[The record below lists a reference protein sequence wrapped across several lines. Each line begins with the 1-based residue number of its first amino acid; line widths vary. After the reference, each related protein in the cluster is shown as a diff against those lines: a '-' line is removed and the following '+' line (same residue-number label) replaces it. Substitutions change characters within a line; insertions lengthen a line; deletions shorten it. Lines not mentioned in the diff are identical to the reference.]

1 MGARLDLRNLAP
13 ATQSAGAVARGVRV
27 IGRGH
32 EDAER
37 DEPVAGRVLA
47 LPGIFN
53 TRLQLAP
60 LARSIGRR
68 VPWLDVKIR
77 RWGVPFRGLHNLT
90 AFERNL
96 ETAARIAADLAAWR
110 SRQPRA
116 PLYVMGFSGGGGM
129 ATLVTA
135 ALPAGLLI
143 DRLILVAPAIS
154 PRFPIL
160 TAVVPRVREF
170 VACYASRWDLQ
181 VGWGTE
187 AFGTL
192 DRARTKSAGAVG
204 FEVVHPKLLQWHWS
218 PPARR
223 DGHYGNHLS
232 YLCRRWQ
239 EQALSPAFD
248 PAVDAASLRALWAV
262 AMSARGEGSRGLR

>member
-1 MGARLDLRNLAP
+1 MDERPDLRTLAP
-13 ATQSAGAVARGVRV
+13 ATLSASAVACGVP
-27 IGRGH
+27 IGCER

-37 DEPVAGRVLA
+37 AGLVAGHVLA

-53 TRLQLAP
+53 TRFQLAP
-60 LARSIGRR
+60 LVRSIERR
-68 VPWLDVKIR
+68 LPCFDVEIG
-77 RWGVPFRGLHNLT
+77 RWGVPLRGLHNLT

-96 ETAARIAADLAAWR
+96 QTAARIAADLAAR
-110 SRQPRA
+110 RLRQPRA
-116 PLYVMGFSGGGGM
+116 PLYLMGFSGGGGM

-160 TAVVPRVREF
+160 TAVLPRVREF
-170 VACYASRWDLQ
+170 VACYASKRDLQ
-181 VGWGTE
+181 VGLGTE
-187 AFGTL
+187 VFGTL
-192 DRARTKSAGAVG
+192 DRERTKSAGAVG

-232 YLCRRWQ
+232 YLCARWQ
-239 EQALSPAFD
+239 ERALSPAFD
-248 PAVDAASLRALWAV
+248 PAVDVASLRALWAV
-262 AMSARGEGSRGLR
+262 AKSRRGEGSWGLR